1 MFPSRTDTFG
11 LVMAEAMACGTP
23 VAAFPVTGPV
33 DVVRDPAAG
42 VLSDDLRIAAMAA
55 LDLDRTAVRRYAM
68 RYSWTAATREFVANL
83 SPSTRDKRTRAA

>member
-1 MFPSRTDTFG
+1 M
-11 LVMAEAMACGTP
+11 VEAMACGTP

-42 VLSDDLRIAAMAA
+42 VLSHDLRAAAMAA

-68 RYSWTAATREFVANL
+68 RYSWTSATREFVANL
-83 SPSTRDKRTRAA
+83 SPSAQADERTRAA